1 MDIRSMDFREYCGL
15 NRPRFRVDPEHD
27 AAWYFGNREVND
39 ELLHRVSDDFL
50 RRGVPKCGVVGRFGS
65 GKTHT
70 LFHLKH
76 LFETD
81 PESYPAKPFVFRLAP
96 YDESIP
102 GLGGWVYIHGKMLD
116 AMGERF
122 IREMVRA
129 FDRLPE
135 MRMQDLRDAIAGV
148 FRFGGENL
156 RRSLAAVL
164 SAYFLR
170 EVRSTMPAWR
180 WLRGE
185 KPSGQELSNDGVTM
199 WLKNAGDMVDVIL
212 NLGVMSRRVWELGIC
227 FLMDEAQALNEVDKR
242 ETEVHDAFLQMAEQD
257 NEDVGFV
264 LAYFGTGQSG
274 IPLVISEP
282 DDILSRLEVT
292 AANINEAFIDL
303 IRIINSPQAMKKFM
317 VDFLSSVRE
326 TERAAEVI
334 EQFELGERTTAELLP
349 FEPGA
354 LDRIVE
360 ILFQTEQLR
369 NPRMIIANLARVA
382 AASYQRAKLQGEYV
396 IADVSLV
403 NEVLSA
409 L

>member
-1 MDIRSMDFREYCGL
+1 MAE
-15 NRPRFRVDPEHD
+15 
-27 AAWYFGNREVND
+27 
-39 ELLHRVSDDFL
+39 
-50 RRGVPKCGVVGRFGS
+50 
-65 GKTHT
+65 
-70 LFHLKH
+70 
-76 LFETD
+76 
-81 PESYPAKPFVFRLAP
+81 
-96 YDESIP
+96 
-102 GLGGWVYIHGKMLD
+102 
-116 AMGERF
+116 
-122 IREMVRA
+122 
-129 FDRLPE
+129 
-135 MRMQDLRDAIAGV
+135 V
-148 FRFGGENL
+148 FRFGSENL

-180 WLRGE
+180 WLRGDR
-185 KPSGQELSNDGVTM
+185 PSRQELSNDGVTL
-199 WLKNAGDMVDVIL
+199 WLKNAGDMVEVIL
-212 NLGVMSRRVWELGIC
+212 NLGVMSRRVWDLGIC
-227 FLMDEAQALNEVDKR
+227 FLMDEGQALNEVDKR
-242 ETEVHDAFLQMAEQD
+242 ETEVHDAFLQMAEPD

-282 DDILSRLEVT
+282 PDILSRLEVT
-292 AANINEAFIDL
+292 VATINEAFIDL
-303 IRIINSPQAMKKFM
+303 IRIINSEQAMKKFM
-317 VDFLSSVRE
+317 VDFLSSIRE

-349 FEPGA
+349 FEPRA

-382 AASYQRAKLQGEYV
+382 AASYQRAKHQGEYV
-396 IADVSLV
+396 IADVTLV